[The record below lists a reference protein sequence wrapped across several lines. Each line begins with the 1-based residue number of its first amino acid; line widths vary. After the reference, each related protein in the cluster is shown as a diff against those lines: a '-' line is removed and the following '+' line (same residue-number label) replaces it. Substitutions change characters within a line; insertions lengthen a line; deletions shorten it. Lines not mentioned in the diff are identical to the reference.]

1 MARIRTKPTTG
12 KRSLMLALSEIEM
25 GALDRLATKRGL
37 TKSGVL
43 RQALRL
49 YESIE
54 DRLGRGEKLYVEDTK
69 KKTKSELMLV

>member
-1 MARIRTKPTTG
+1 MARIRTKSPGG
-12 KRSLMLALSEIEM
+12 KRSLILALSEVEM
-25 GALDRLATKRGL
+25 GALDRLAAKRGS

-54 DRLGRGEKLYVEDTK
+54 GRLAQGEKLYVEDSK